1 VYSFCRCIR
10 GLLGDRLVVLVTHQ
24 VQFALQADKILA
36 LKDVSVISY
45 CVPVN
50 RSKILIMIGWCP
62 LPLQGKVE
70 AYGSQSELISQGVDP
85 THLLGLM
92 KKKEER
98 DEFSYEEGQEE
109 EEKGEMEGKGI

>member
-1 VYSFCRCIR
+1 M
-10 GLLGDRLVVLVTHQ
+10 THQ

-36 LKDVSVISY
+36 LKDVSVIQYYIHVLSE
-45 CVPVN
+45 VLRNWMV
-50 RSKILIMIGWCP
+50 S

-92 KKKEER
+92 KKKKEER
-98 DEFSYEEGQEE
+98 DEFAYEDEEE